1 MSCLLYTE
9 YKYKKSS
16 VKGDLNIMVEIL
28 RHCIHMVPIFN
39 HLTDPQLELIM
50 AQVTAK
56 KLAKGDFLYKADDN
70 SHAIYILNKGAIK
83 VFQIVE
89 SGKEQLNRILRP
101 GDIIGETGI
110 FNPDAVHEDYAQA
123 LIDSTVCV
131 IYQEDLFKILVD
143 YPEVSLRILNELS
156 SRLRQSDKQTTYIS
170 TEKVAS
176 RLATFLADLIP
187 EENEGETVMLPMA
200 KKEIAS
206 YLGTTPETLSRK
218 FKVLEKEGLIQQVEH
233 NKIIIPNIDNLLF
246 YSE

>member
-1 MSCLLYTE
+1 
-9 YKYKKSS
+9 
-16 VKGDLNIMVEIL
+16 MVETSS
-28 RHCIHMVPIFN
+28 HCVHMVPIFN
-39 HLTDPQLELIM
+39 HLTDSQLELIM
-50 AQVTAK
+50 ERVTAK
-56 KLAKGDFLYKADDN
+56 KLAKGDFLYQANDK
-70 SHAIYILNKGAIK
+70 SHGIYILNKGAIK
-83 VFQIVE
+83 VFHIVE
-89 SGKEQLNRILRP
+89 SGKDQLNRILKP

-131 IYQEDLFKILVD
+131 IYQDDLFKILAD
-143 YPEVSLRILNELS
+143 YPEVSLRILHELS

-170 TEKVAS
+170 TEKVGS

-187 EENEGETVMLPMA
+187 EEKEGETILLPMA

-218 FKVLEKEGLIQQVEH
+218 FKTLENEGLIQQVGH